1 MSEVET
7 VSQKE
12 KIGVVVSDKMD
23 GSIIVLIERRLKHP
37 LYRKYINRSTKVM
50 VHDPKNEAAINDVV
64 VIKSCRPISKR
75 KNWMLVSVKEKA
87 EKIQ

>member
-1 MSEVET
+1 MSGTEIVN
-7 VSQKE
+7 QKE
-12 KIGVVVSDKMD
+12 KTGVVVSDKMD
-23 GSIIVLIERRLKHP
+23 GSIVVLIERRLKHP

-50 VHDPKNEAAINDVV
+50 VHDPKNEASINDLV

-75 KNWMLVSVKEKA
+75 KNWALVSVKEKA